1 MHFEQVQRFNLRIK
15 YFGVRSTWIKDPY
28 KILTSFLQDSYETF
42 QDLTM
47 ILPRFYQHFSRSYK
61 IYQDF
66 TDILQDFT
74 KIFLRS
80 YDLIIMALNSSYKI

>member
-66 TDILQDFT
+66 I

-80 YDLIIMALNSSYKI
+80 YDLIIMTLNRPYKI